1 MPFMDEPPGASV
13 SSALIKPY
21 GTLIRALRAITNSTA
36 NEEPRWHHNGPT
48 LTTGYDPHW
57 RA

>member
-1 MPFMDEPPGASV
+1 MPFMDEPPGAAV

-21 GTLIRALRAITNSTA
+21 GTFIRKLRSLTNATA
-36 NEEPRWHHNGPT
+36 NKEPEWHRNGPA

>member
-1 MPFMDEPPGASV
+1 MDEPPGASV

-21 GTLIRALRAITNSTA
+21 GTFIRKLRSITNATA
-36 NEEPRWHHNGPT
+36 NKEAAWHHNGPS